1 MQKKIRVAFIYK
13 KSNIFLSL
21 KHFDTTYY
29 HFFMDALKRNSR
41 INVTYFPSDNEF
53 NTNQLKGKF
62 DIILLYE
69 NWNYNVPDKLI
80 GIDNIGIPVIA
91 RCGDFHATKRYD
103 IISHHEKYNI
113 DYYFGFSHPDYFYK
127 FYPKKFNYKTII
139 FGLEKSLYENI
150 QPFENRIK
158 NKILNSG
165 AIAHAN
171 ISHKLKS
178 RFKKPTHG
186 NSIFEYKL
194 RTMCT
199 KLPYVDYTSTLNH
212 DYVGDKYTI
221 LLQKYQAA
229 IAATTNFPTIKY
241 WEIPAAGCLTFMEIT
256 KQNNGK
262 YLGYADGE
270 NAIFIN
276 DKNYEEKFQ
285 EYLSDPDNKK
295 WEEIA
300 SSGKEFAEKKFSNDE
315 AVKELVTLFESM
327 KK

>member
-103 IISHHEKYNI
+103 IISFHEKYNI

-127 FYPKKFNYKTII
+127 FYPKKFKYKTII
-139 FGLEKSLYENI
+139 FGLEKSLYQNI
-150 QPFENRIK
+150 SPFDDRKK
-158 NKILNSG
+158 NKILLSG
-165 AIAHAN
+165 AIAHRN
-171 ISHKLKS
+171 LSSKLKWKL
-178 RFKKPTHG
+178 KKPTNG
-186 NSIFEYKL
+186 DSIFEYKL
-194 RTMCT
+194 RTICSN
-199 KLPYVDYTSTLNH
+199 LPYVDYTSTLNH
-212 DYVGDKYTI
+212 DYIGDKYP
-221 LLQKYQAA
+221 LLLEKYQAS
-229 IAATTNFPTIKY
+229 IASTTNFPTIKY

-256 KQNNGK
+256 KKNNGE
-262 YLGYADGE
+262 YLGFIDDE
-270 NAIFIN
+270 SSIFIN
-276 DKNYEEKFQ
+276 EKNYQDKFN
-285 EYLSDPDNKK
+285 EYLENPNLEK
-295 WEEIA
+295 WKRIA
-300 SSGKEFAEKKFSNDE
+300 ENGRNHAMKNLNNDI
-315 AVKELVTLFESM
+315 ATKELVDLMTELL
-327 KK
+327 